1 MFSDEVFLKLINDR
15 YGNYVMQRIYE
26 WADAGVREEFE
37 NLLTK
42 LKAQLNS
49 QGK

>member
-1 MFSDEVFLKLINDR
+1 
-15 YGNYVMQRIYE
+15 MQRIYE
-26 WADAGVREEFE
+26 WADVGVKEEFE

-49 QGK
+49 QGKIKKFQSILFIEK